1 MSNNKENKQKKIKK
15 QYPAHGQAHICATFQ
30 NTIIT
35 ITDVKGDTLCSSSVG
50 QHGYSNSRK
59 KQAFGAGLAAE
70 AAAKKAESRVKKAAK
85 KVEQKVKDA
94 EEKAEEK
101 MESIKESVEEN
112 VEKTTSTFKSFF
124 SREKPAE
131 DDGDACDAH
140 EDCAAESCEG
150 GE

>member
-70 AAAKKAESRVKKAAK
+70 AAAKKAQSFGMNSVDVFLQGAGAGRDNAIRSLAAAGLRVKSLIEKTGQPFNGCRPK
-85 KVEQKVKDA
+85 KVKR
-94 EEKAEEK
+94 
-101 MESIKESVEEN
+101 N
-112 VEKTTSTFKSFF
+112 
-124 SREKPAE
+124 
-131 DDGDACDAH
+131 
-140 EDCAAESCEG
+140 
-150 GE
+150 